1 MVLLHGFGTSSFL
14 WRAVAPALAVEGYTA
29 YAVDLLGYGESDR
42 PLEADYSI
50 AAQTEYVDRALGA
63 LHVSRATVVGVDIG
77 GGVALRLSLM
87 HEARVGRLVLVNSV
101 AFEECPGKDVGA
113 VLRGTVR
120 FAFRISRGVLGA
132 APLLGEVLDG
142 GVANREHMPPRL
154 IARYLAPYVGS
165 EGVTHL
171 ITLARA
177 LRGDDVEILPLS
189 NVRVPTLVVWGE
201 EDAFLDS
208 GLPERIL
215 GAIPDS
221 RLVRLPGIARL
232 VPEETPE
239 TLNRLL
245 LDFMRARDAAV
256 PTS

>member
-1 MVLLHGFGTSSFL
+1 
-14 WRAVAPALAVEGYTA
+14 
-29 YAVDLLGYGESDR
+29 
-42 PLEADYSI
+42 
-50 AAQTEYVDRALGA
+50 
-63 LHVSRATVVGVDIG
+63 
-77 GGVALRLSLM
+77 M

-142 GVANREHMPPRL
+142 GVADREHMPPRL
-154 IARYLAPYVGS
+154 VARYLAPYVGS

-177 LRGDDVEILPLS
+177 LRADDVEVLPLS
-189 NVRVPTLVVWGE
+189 NVRVPTLVVWGD

-221 RLVRLPGIARL
+221 RLVRLPGVARL
-232 VPEETPE
+232 VPEETPD

-245 LDFMRARDAAV
+245 LDFMRARGAAV
-256 PTS
+256 PAL